1 MPKALKNVLKFLAF
15 LSIGLLMIWL
25 ALKDMTPQDYAD
37 VKSAFFSG
45 NYWLVIPAF
54 IIGIGSH
61 LSRAL
66 RWRILID
73 TQGHK
78 PGVLNTFFAVMVG
91 YLVNMGVPRLGEIA
105 RCGVLANYEKIPA
118 DKLIGTMIAER
129 ALDLVCLMIVF
140 LLCFVL
146 QLDIVNAYLSAEVWP
161 ALEQKLANANAAQL
175 LIVLGIVALVA
186 GIFAYLLKRFAASK
200 AAIRL
205 KALMRGVMDGFL
217 SIGKMDRKKLGWFIF
232 HTACIWAQYLGML
245 YVGFLCLPATQ
256 HLGLTAALTV
266 LALGSVAMIV
276 SPGGIGVYPF
286 LVQKTLLLYNVAGPI
301 GMAFGWIIWGA
312 QTLLICLLGLMSFI
326 WLPIHNKKSAG
337 KS

>member
-25 ALKDMTPQDYAD
+25 ALKDMSPKDYAD
-37 VKSAFFSG
+37 VKDAFLSG

-66 RWRILID
+66 RWRILIG
-73 TQGHK
+73 TQHYR

-129 ALDLVCLMIVF
+129 ALDLVCLAIVF
-140 LLCFVL
+140 LLCFLL
-146 QLDIVNAYLSAEVWP
+146 QLDIVSAYLSAEVWP
-161 ALEQKLANANAAQL
+161 ALEQKIAHANVTQL
-175 LIVLGIVALVA
+175 LILLGIVLLVT
-186 GIFAYLLKRFAASK
+186 GVIIYLLKRFAASK
-200 AAIRL
+200 AAIKLR
-205 KALMRGVMDGFL
+205 ALLRGVMDGFL
-217 SIGKMDRKKLGWFIF
+217 SIGKMDRPKLGWFLF
-232 HTACIWAQYLGML
+232 HTLMIWAQYLAML

-256 HLGLTAALTV
+256 QLGLTAALTV

-312 QTLLICLLGLMSFI
+312 QTVLICILGLVSFI
-326 WLPIHNKKSAG
+326 WLPIHNKKSGG

>member
-37 VKSAFFSG
+37 VKSAFLSG
-45 NYWLVIPAF
+45 NYWLIVPAF

-66 RWRILID
+66 RWRILIG
-73 TQGHK
+73 TQGYQ

-91 YLVNMGVPRLGEIA
+91 YLVNTGVPRLGEIA

-129 ALDLVCLMIVF
+129 ALDLVCLGIVF
-140 LLCFVL
+140 LLCFLL
-146 QLDIVNAYLSAEVWP
+146 QLDIVSAYLSAEVWP
-161 ALEQKLANANAAQL
+161 ALEARLAKADAVQL
-175 LIVLGIVALVA
+175 LIVLGIAVLV
-186 GIFAYLLKRFAASK
+186 ISLFVYLLKRFAAST
-200 AAIRL
+200 AAIKL

-217 SIGKMDRKKLGWFIF
+217 SIGKMDGKKLGWFIF
-232 HTACIWAQYLGML
+232 HTLCIWAQYLAML

-256 HLGLTAALTV
+256 HLGITAALTV

-312 QTLLICLLGLMSFI
+312 QTLLICLLGLVSFI